1 MSLFPLPSVC
11 PEPSTPTPTKG
22 SAKCARAGTVAPKSR
37 SVNKPRVSTSQAIR
51 MNTKMDENVSP
62 LDINLDDDGDP
73 ADEVMQTTHWS
84 ADEKTLLF
92 ECILGP
98 NSDNIFELL
107 KFAPKAAFEKLSV
120 ANFKGK
126 YSWKSMKSQFTH
138 SLATYLLILVFEG
151 YTENGDDDEDDPPD
165 DDRNFFTNLEKK
177 QQPSK
182 LSRSAID
189 ANLLENQ
196 TTNAKAVGHDV
207 GRLSA
212 KVINEWY
219 TRGWFELFSIRYG
232 KSLRTVVSMAPMDEF
247 SKLKD
252 ELEQQRFEAQQ
263 ERFAREEERAELLS
277 KIELARAVLSAPSIE
292 IDPDVKAAANRLLY
306 RFFNT

>member
-1 MSLFPLPSVC
+1 
-11 PEPSTPTPTKG
+11 
-22 SAKCARAGTVAPKSR
+22 
-37 SVNKPRVSTSQAIR
+37 

-120 ANFKGK
+120 ANFK
-126 YSWKSMKSQFTH
+126 
-138 SLATYLLILVFEG
+138 VFEG

-277 KIELARAVLSAPSIE
+277 KIELARAVLSASSIE